1 MSDSNKQTN
10 KPRLRGM
17 GVGFLALSCAAVALV
32 AAAPVAQAQTQP
44 AADADG
50 LQEIIVSAQRREESI
65 SKVPLSVASLSQQ
78 QMDQEGIRKIDDIAR
93 VTPALRFVPASG
105 VTSNNGSNIYIRG
118 LSSDVGSATTA
129 IYIDDTPIQIRN
141 VGYYGGNPYPKV
153 FDLERVE
160 VLRGPQGTLFGASA
174 EGGAVRFIT
183 PQPSFDKL
191 EIYSRAEVAS
201 TYNGA
206 ASYEA
211 GSAVGG
217 PISNTLA
224 VRASAWYQHSGG
236 YIDQVQQGT
245 NTVTNKDVNSDDT
258 REARLALAWKPIEGL
273 TITPSIYYQ
282 LEKSNARNDY
292 WEGYG
297 NTGDNDYKT
306 GVAALEPSRDRFTT
320 PALGIKYEL
329 DDNIEII
336 SNTSYFERQQ
346 DQTLN
351 YGTYFSFLRSG
362 NPFGTYTNKD
372 LANANDYL
380 TLNQR
385 NLTQELRAQSYDNK
399 WVDWTAGLY
408 YSRTRQYFTNYTGS
422 GRTPGVLVNGYQQYD
437 NRYSYVDLVA
447 ANDHQYAGYGSV
459 DIKPMEDLKITLAVR
474 YTLDQFDFTDTKDG
488 PTNAGVRTTTRVGQ
502 DEGAWTPKVGVS
514 YQLDQD
520 HMLYASA
527 TEGFRPGGAQAQVAS
542 DFCASDLKTLG
553 LTSSPTGYD
562 SDKLWSYE
570 GGSKNKLFD
579 GLLSLDASGYLLK
592 WKNIQQAIRLPTC
605 SFSYISNLGEA
616 TGKGME
622 LSAAIHPMHGLTF
635 GTEVGY
641 THITYDQNIY
651 GGNNLLLREEGQR
664 IGGPLW
670 SGHVFGEGEMPVT
683 ETITGYLRAD
693 YSFAS
698 KNIQQATQGTY
709 GYDAGLYALGATNY
723 LSLRAGA
730 RFSGVDLSLFID
742 NVTNSSDVLSRN
754 HDGVGGTLYYDQSYR
769 PRTIG
774 LTAQYRY

>member
-1 MSDSNKQTN
+1 MT
-10 KPRLRGM
+10 
-17 GVGFLALSCAAVALV
+17 
-32 AAAPVAQAQTQP
+32 
-44 AADADG
+44 
-50 LQEIIVSAQRREESI
+50 AQRRGESI
-65 SKVPLSVASLSQQ
+65 SKVPLSVASLSQD

-93 VTPALRFVPASG
+93 VTPALRFAPSAG
-105 VTSNNGSNIYIRG
+105 VTANNGTNIYIRG

-217 PISNTLA
+217 PISDTLA

-236 YIDQVQQGT
+236 YIDQVKQGT
-245 NTVTNKDVNSDDT
+245 NTVIDKDVNFSDT
-258 REARLALAWKPIEGL
+258 REARLAASWRPIEDL

-297 NTGDNDYKT
+297 NTGDADYKT
-306 GVAALEPSRDRFTT
+306 GVANLEPTRDRFTM
-320 PALGIKYEL
+320 PALAMKYRW
-329 DDNIEII
+329 DNIDII

-346 DQTLN
+346 DQTLD

-362 NPFGTYTNKD
+362 NPFGSYSNKT
-372 LANANDYL
+372 LSNTADYL

-399 WVDWTAGLY
+399 YVDWTVGAY

-422 GRTPGVLVNGYQQYD
+422 GRFPGVLVNGYKQYD
-437 NRYSYVDLVA
+437 NRYSYVNLVS
-447 ANDHQYAGYGSV
+447 ANDHQYAGYGAI
-459 DIKPMEDLKITLAVR
+459 DIKPMEDLKVTLAVR
-474 YTLDQFDFTDTKDG
+474 YTLDEFDFTDTKDG
-488 PTNAGVRTTTRVGQ
+488 PTNGGVRTVKTVGQ
-502 DEGAWTPKVGVS
+502 NEGAWTPKVGVS
-514 YQLDQD
+514 YQLDTD

-527 TEGFRPGGAQAQVAS
+527 TEGFRPGGAQAAVAS
-542 DFCASDLKTLG
+542 EFCASDLKTLG
-553 LTSSPTGYD
+553 LTSSPTGYE
-562 SDKLWSYE
+562 SDNLWSYE
-570 GGSKNKLFD
+570 GGSKNKLF
-579 GLLSLDASGYLLK
+579 GGMVSLDASGYLLK
-592 WKNIQQAIRLPTC
+592 WKNIQQSIRLPTC

-622 LSAAIHPMHGLTF
+622 LSAAIRPVRGLTF
-635 GTEVGY
+635 GTELGY
-641 THITYDQNIY
+641 THITYDENIY
-651 GGNNLLLREEGQR
+651 GGNNLLLKAAGQR

-670 SGHVFGEGEMPVT
+670 SGHVYGEGEMPVN
-683 ETITGYLRAD
+683 ENVVGYLRAD

-698 KNIQQATQGTY
+698 KNIQQNIQGTY

-730 RFSGVDLSLFID
+730 RFSGLDLSLFVD
-742 NVTNSSDVLSRN
+742 NVTNSTDVLARN
-754 HDGVGGTLYYDQSYR
+754 HDGVGGTLYYDQGYR

>member
-1 MSDSNKQTN
+1 MSDSNKRTN
-10 KPRLRGM
+10 KPLRNGA
-17 GVGFLALSCAAVALV
+17 GAAFLALSCASMALV
-32 AAAPVAQAQTQP
+32 AGPGMAQAQSQAP
-44 AADADG
+44 ADADG
-50 LQEIIVSAQRREESI
+50 LTEIIVTAQRRGESI
-65 SKVPLSVASLSQQ
+65 SKVPLSVASISQD
-78 QMDQEGIRKIDDIAR
+78 QMDKEGIRKIDDIAR
-93 VTPALRFVPASG
+93 VTPALRFAPSAG
-105 VTSNNGSNIYIRG
+105 VTANNGTNIYIRG
-118 LSSDVGSATTA
+118 LASDVGSATTA

-160 VLRGPQGTLFGASA
+160 VLRGPQGTLFGAGA

-217 PISNTLA
+217 PISDTLA
-224 VRASAWYQHSGG
+224 IRASAWYQHSGG
-236 YIDQVQQGT
+236 YIDQLKQGT
-245 NTVTNKDVNSDDT
+245 NTVIDKDVNFSDT
-258 REARLALAWKPIEGL
+258 REARLAASWRPIDDL

-282 LEKSNARNDY
+282 MEKSNARSDY

-297 NTGDNDYKT
+297 NTSDADYKT
-306 GVAALEPSRDRFTT
+306 GVANLEPTRDRFTM
-320 PALGIKYEL
+320 PALAMKYRW
-329 DDNIEII
+329 DNIDII

-346 DQTLN
+346 DQTLD

-362 NPFGTYTNKD
+362 NPFGSYSNKS
-372 LANANDYL
+372 LSNTADYL

-385 NLTQELRAQSYDNK
+385 NLTQELRAQSYDNQY
-399 WVDWTAGLY
+399 VDWTVGAF

-422 GRTPGVLVNGYQQYD
+422 GRFPGVLVNGYKQYD
-437 NRYSYVDLVA
+437 NRYSYVNLVS

-474 YTLDQFDFTDTKDG
+474 YTLDEFSFTDTKDG
-488 PTNAGVRTTTRVGQ
+488 PTNAGVRTVKTVGQ
-502 DEGAWTPKVGVS
+502 NEGAWTPKVGVS
-514 YQLDQD
+514 YQLDTD

-527 TEGFRPGGAQAQVAS
+527 TEGFRPGGAQAAVAS
-542 DFCASDLKTLG
+542 DFCAGDLKTLG
-553 LTSSPTGYD
+553 LTSSPTGYE
-562 SDKLWSYE
+562 SDNLWSYE
-570 GGSKNKLFD
+570 GGSKNKLF
-579 GLLSLDASGYLLK
+579 GGMMSLDASGYLLK
-592 WKNIQQAIRLPTC
+592 WKNIQQSIRLPTC

-616 TGKGME
+616 TGKGVE
-622 LSAAIHPMHGLTF
+622 LSAAIRPMHGLTF
-635 GTEVGY
+635 GTELGY
-641 THITYDQNIY
+641 THITYDENIY
-651 GGNNLLLREEGQR
+651 GGNNLLLKAAGQR

-670 SGHVFGEGEMPVT
+670 SGHVYGEGEFPVN
-683 ETITGYLRAD
+683 ENVVGYLRAD

-698 KNIQQATQGTY
+698 KNIQQNTQGTY

-730 RFSGVDLSLFID
+730 RFSGLDLSLFVD
-742 NVTNSSDVLSRN
+742 NVTNSTDVLARN

>member
-1 MSDSNKQTN
+1 MSECHPRTN
-10 KPRLRGM
+10 PSLVQRAGLA
-17 GVGFLALSCAAVALV
+17 FLILSCAPGALV
-32 AAAPVAQAQTQP
+32 VGSATAWAQSQP

-50 LQEIIVSAQRREESI
+50 LTEIIVTAQRRGESI

-78 QMDQEGIRKIDDIAR
+78 QMDQQGIRKIDDIAR

-201 TYNGA
+201 TENGA
-206 ASYEA
+206 ASYEV

-236 YIDQVQQGT
+236 YIDQVKPGT
-245 NTVTNKDVNSDDT
+245 NTVINKDINSSDT
-258 REARLALAWKPIEGL
+258 REARLSAAWKPIEGL
-273 TITPSIYYQ
+273 TVTPSIYYQ
-282 LEKSNARNDY
+282 EEKSRARNDY

-297 NTGDNDYKT
+297 NASNGDYKS
-306 GVAALEPSRDRFTT
+306 GVAMLEPSKDRFTM
-320 PALGIKYEL
+320 PALAVKYEL
-329 DDNIEII
+329 EDNIEII
-336 SNTSYFERQQ
+336 SNTSYFQRQQ

-351 YGTYFSFLRSG
+351 YATYFSFLRTG
-362 NPFGTYTNKD
+362 NPFGTYSNKD
-372 LANANDYL
+372 ISNTNDYL

-399 WVDWTAGLY
+399 YLDWTAGAY

-422 GRTPGVLVNGYQQYD
+422 GRIPGVLVSGYPQYES
-437 NRYSYVDLVA
+437 RYSYVNLVA

-459 DIKPMEDLKITLAVR
+459 DIKPIEDLKITLAAR
-474 YTLDQFDFTDTKDG
+474 YTLDEFTFTDTKDG
-488 PTNAGVRTTTRVGQ
+488 PTNAGVRTVKTVGAT
-502 DEGAWTPKVGVS
+502 EGSWTPKVGVS
-514 YQLDQD
+514 YQLDPD

-527 TEGFRPGGAQAQVAS
+527 TEGFRPGGAQAAVAS
-542 DFCASDLKTLG
+542 EFCAGDLKTLG
-553 LTSSPTGYD
+553 LTSSPTGYE
-562 SDKLWSYE
+562 SDHLWSYE
-570 GGSKNKLFD
+570 GGSKNKLF
-579 GLLSLDASGYLLK
+579 GGMVSLDASGYLLK
-592 WKNIQQAIRLPTC
+592 WKNIQQSIRLPTC
-605 SFSYISNLGEA
+605 SFSYISNLGAA
-616 TGKGME
+616 TGKGLE
-622 LSAAIHPMHGLTF
+622 LSAAVRPLHGLTF
-635 GTEVGY
+635 GTEIGY
-641 THITYDQNIY
+641 THITYDENIY
-651 GGNNLLLREEGQR
+651 GGNNLLLRAEGQR

-670 SGHVFGEGEMPVT
+670 SGHVYGEGEIPVT
-683 ETITGYLRAD
+683 EAITGYLRAD

-709 GYDAGLYALGATNY
+709 GYDSGLYALGATNY

-730 RFSGVDLSLFID
+730 RFSGLDLSLFID
-742 NVTNSSDVLSRN
+742 NVTNSNDVLSRN

-769 PRTIG
+769 PRTFG

>member
-1 MSDSNKQTN
+1 MSERH
-10 KPRLRGM
+10 PRTRRLPARRAGL
-17 GVGFLALSCAAVALV
+17 VFLALS
-32 AAAPVAQAQTQP
+32 AAPAGLVIGATAAWAQALP
-44 AADADG
+44 ASDADG
-50 LQEIIVSAQRREESI
+50 LTEIIVTAQRRGESI
-65 SKVPLSVASLSQQ
+65 SKVPLSVASLSQD

-93 VTPALRFVPASG
+93 VTPALRFAPSAG
-105 VTSNNGSNIYIRG
+105 VTANNGTNIYIRG

-217 PISNTLA
+217 PISDTLA

-236 YIDQVQQGT
+236 YIDQVKQGT
-245 NTVTNKDVNSDDT
+245 NTVIDKDVNFSDT
-258 REARLALAWKPIEGL
+258 REARLAASWRPIEDL

-297 NTGDNDYKT
+297 ITGDADYKT
-306 GVAALEPSRDRFTT
+306 GVANLEPTRDRFTM
-320 PALGIKYEL
+320 PALAVKYRW
-329 DDNIEII
+329 DNIDII

-346 DQTLN
+346 DQTLD

-362 NPFGTYTNKD
+362 NPFGTYSNKT
-372 LANANDYL
+372 LSNTADYL

-399 WVDWTAGLY
+399 YVDWTVGAY

-422 GRTPGVLVNGYQQYD
+422 GRFPGVLVNGYKQYD
-437 NRYSYVDLVA
+437 NRYSYVNLVS
-447 ANDHQYAGYGSV
+447 ANDHQYAGYGAI
-459 DIKPMEDLKITLAVR
+459 DIKPMEDLKVTLAVR
-474 YTLDQFDFTDTKDG
+474 YTLDEFDFTDTKDG
-488 PTNAGVRTTTRVGQ
+488 PTNGGVRTVKTVGQ
-502 DEGAWTPKVGVS
+502 NEGAWTPKVGVS
-514 YQLDQD
+514 YQLDTD

-527 TEGFRPGGAQAQVAS
+527 TEGFRPGGAQAAVAS
-542 DFCASDLKTLG
+542 EFCASDLKTLG
-553 LTSSPTGYD
+553 LTSSPTGYE
-562 SDKLWSYE
+562 SDNLWSYE
-570 GGSKNKLFD
+570 GGSKNKLF
-579 GLLSLDASGYLLK
+579 GGMVSLDASGYLLK
-592 WKNIQQAIRLPTC
+592 WKNIQQSIRLPTC

-616 TGKGME
+616 TGKGAE
-622 LSAAIHPMHGLTF
+622 LSAAIRPMHGLTF
-635 GTEVGY
+635 GTELGY
-641 THITYDQNIY
+641 THITYDENIY
-651 GGNNLLLREEGQR
+651 GGNNLLLKAAGQR

-670 SGHVFGEGEMPVT
+670 SGHVYGEGEIPVN
-683 ETITGYLRAD
+683 ENVVGYLRAD

-698 KNIQQATQGTY
+698 KNIQQNIQGTY

-730 RFSGVDLSLFID
+730 RFSGLDLSLFVD
-742 NVTNSSDVLSRN
+742 NVTNSTDVLARN
-754 HDGVGGTLYYDQSYR
+754 HDGVGGTLYYDQGYR